1 MSEKNCV
8 CNAILKNPLMVL
20 FLGACPAMAATAS
33 VWGAFGMGIAVLA
46 VMLLSS
52 LVIAV
57 LKKVMPSEALI
68 PVCVIVSAGFVSAV
82 QMLMNAFLPDVYQ
95 MLGVYVAVVA
105 VNLVVFNQAEEAS
118 KGNIGNAV
126 VGAVVTGLCFTAIM
140 LVMGAVRE
148 LLGSASIAGKQV
160 AFLAEYRIPLLSK
173 APGGYLVASIM
184 AAVLSKLSTPCC
196 GNEGCDSV
204 TCKAVGMGECRC
216 DCGEKEV
223 QE

>member
-52 LVIAV
+52 LVIAA

-118 KGNIGNAV
+118 NGNIGSAV

-140 LVMGAVRE
+140 LVMGFVRE

-160 AFLAEYRIPLLSK
+160 AFMAEYRIPLLTK

-196 GNEGCDSV
+196 GNEGCSSV

-216 DCGEKEV
+216 DCDEKEV

>member
-52 LVIAV
+52 LVIAA

-105 VNLVVFNQAEEAS
+105 VNLVVFSQAEEAS
-118 KGNIGNAV
+118 KSNIGSAV

-184 AAVLSKLSTPCC
+184 AAVLSKLSAPCC
-196 GNEGCDSV
+196 GSEGCDSV

>member
-118 KGNIGNAV
+118 KGNIGSTV

>member
-1 MSEKNCV
+1 MSEKNGV

-20 FLGACPAMAATAS
+20 FLGACPAMAATAT
-33 VWGAFGMGIAVLA
+33 VWGALGMGIAVLA

-52 LVIAV
+52 LVIAA
-57 LKKVMPSEALI
+57 LKKVTPAEALI

-105 VNLVVFNQAEEAS
+105 VNLVVFSQAEDAS
-118 KGNIGNAV
+118 KSSIGAAAMN
-126 VGAVVTGLCFTAIM
+126 AVVTGLWFTLIL

-148 LLGSASIAGKQV
+148 VLGSAAIAGKEI
-160 AFLAEYRIPLLSK
+160 AFLADYRIPLLTK
-173 APGGYLVASIM
+173 APGGFLVASII

-196 GNEGCDSV
+196 GSEGCDSV

-216 DCGEKEV
+216 DCDEKEV
-223 QE
+223 QK